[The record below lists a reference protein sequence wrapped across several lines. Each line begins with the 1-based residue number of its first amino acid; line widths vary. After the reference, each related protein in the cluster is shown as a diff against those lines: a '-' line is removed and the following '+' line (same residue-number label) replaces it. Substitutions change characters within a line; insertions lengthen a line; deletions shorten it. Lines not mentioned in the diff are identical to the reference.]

1 MSRQVVRLAHV
12 VECAEDV
19 FESTEVAL
27 NWLQAPNGALG
38 GVSPL
43 SRLDTEIGAE
53 RVLDTLGRIAHG
65 VFA

>member
-12 VECAEDV
+12 VERAEDV

-27 NWLQAPNGALG
+27 NWLQAANSALG

-43 SRLDTEIGAE
+43 SRLDT
-53 RVLDTLGRIAHG
+53 
-65 VFA
+65 